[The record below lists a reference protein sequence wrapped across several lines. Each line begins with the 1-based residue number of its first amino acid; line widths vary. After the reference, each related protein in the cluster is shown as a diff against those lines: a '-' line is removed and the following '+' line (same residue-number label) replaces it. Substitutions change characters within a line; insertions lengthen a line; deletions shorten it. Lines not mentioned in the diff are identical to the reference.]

1 MSIINGFRESPS
13 IHYISLLD
21 NKFLSCFARTIIS
34 QIVCYNVSSTIG
46 CELLIDTKKRDLQ
59 WFYVLYQSSEWG
71 THRVQH
77 SKSHPRLFFTRKK
90 LKESIPHKKIVSLYK
105 KCQKKFSKQIYNNFC
120 SKGLKAFAVRSKITR
135 LF

>member
-21 NKFLSCFARTIIS
+21 NKFLSYYVRTIIS

-59 WFYVLYQSSEWG
+59 SL
-71 THRVQH
+71 
-77 SKSHPRLFFTRKK
+77 PKK
-90 LKESIPHKKIVSLYK
+90 LKESIPHKKSFHSQKMPK
-105 KCQKKFSKQIYNNFC
+105 KVF
-120 SKGLKAFAVRSKITR
+120 KADI
-135 LF
+135 

>member
-59 WFYVLYQSSEWG
+59 SL
-71 THRVQH
+71 
-77 SKSHPRLFFTRKK
+77 PKK
-90 LKESIPHKKIVSLYK
+90 LKESIPSPKNRFTHKKTFHYIPLQKTMQRVSKAMRRGNEKPRSRQPFLRVM
-105 KCQKKFSKQIYNNFC
+105 QSRFFVTQFFC
-120 SKGLKAFAVRSKITR
+120 E
-135 LF
+135 

>member
-1 MSIINGFRESPS
+1 MSIINGFQESPS

-59 WFYVLYQSSEWG
+59 SL
-71 THRVQH
+71 
-77 SKSHPRLFFTRKK
+77 PKK
-90 LKESIPHKKIVSLYK
+90 PKESIPSK
-105 KCQKKFSKQIYNNFC
+105 KCFATKNRFITFHFQKTMQHVNIIIVEC
-120 SKGLKAFAVRSKITR
+120 KGFALRSEITR